1 MLWTSSA
8 ISTQQSR
15 DERLAGFAD
24 VFRSAG
30 YSVTALDVDA
40 VIVAA
45 LPSATVKVLF
55 NSRMRHR
62 GSMTETETPE
72 EVARFTAA
80 ATARRR

>member
-1 MLWTSSA
+1 M
-8 ISTQQSR
+8 
-15 DERLAGFAD
+15 
-24 VFRSAG
+24 FRSAG

-62 GSMTETETPE
+62 GSMTETPE